1 MDLIFITLARIFPVI
16 YIGLAIGALFSTRYL
31 WKAWREWRESYF
43 GLEREIAMRKLS
55 RWIAVTVLIL
65 VVACAEFSI
74 TTFIVPGLP
83 ASSLL
88 LTPTLDILAG
98 PTALAPATQL
108 NALGTSAPLPTIAGS
123 AGCVPGRLEITSPR
137 PGAEIRGI
145 VEIIGSVDVGNF
157 GFYKYEISLPGSDIW
172 ATIYAASDPHKN
184 ETLGSLNTS
193 VFTPGDY
200 LLRLVVTD
208 NQGLALTPCIIPIR
222 IKGQ

>member
-1 MDLIFITLARIFPVI
+1 MDLIFINLGRIFPVI
-16 YIGLAIGALFSTRYL
+16 YIALALGALFSTRYL
-31 WKAWREWRESYF
+31 LSAWREWRESYF

-55 RWIAVTVLIL
+55 KWIGVTVLIL

-74 TTFIVPGLP
+74 ITFVVPGLP
-83 ASSLL
+83 ASALL
-88 LTPTLDILAG
+88 ATPTLNILGA
-98 PTALAPATQL
+98 PTSLAPVTTL
-108 NALGTSAPLPTIAGS
+108 NAQGTPVAVATIAGS

-137 PGAEIRGI
+137 PGAEVSGI

-208 NQGLALTPCIIPIR
+208 NKGLALTPCIIPIR

>member
-1 MDLIFITLARIFPVI
+1 MDLIFITLGRISPVI
-16 YIGLAIGALFSTRYL
+16 YIALALGALFSTRYL

-55 RWIAVTVLIL
+55 RWIGTTALIL

-74 TTFIVPGLP
+74 ITFVVPGLP
-83 ASSLL
+83 ASALL
-88 LTPTLDILAG
+88 ATPTLNILGA
-98 PTALAPATQL
+98 PTAIAPATQL
-108 NALGTSAPLPTIAGS
+108 NALGTSVVVPTITGS

-137 PGAEIRGI
+137 PGAEVSGI
-145 VEIIGSVDVGNF
+145 IEIIGSVDVGNF
-157 GFYKYEISLPGSDIW
+157 GFYKYEISAPGTNTW

-184 ETLGSLNTS
+184 ETLGSLNTA
-193 VFTPGDY
+193 VFAPGDY

-208 NQGLALTPCIIPIR
+208 NQGLALTPCVIPIR